1 MFNGAMS
8 LEEKLEKIQ
17 ESLMALCN
25 TQTTMC
31 NDQKKLA
38 TDQKALAVKVDS
50 LSGTLRDI
58 DQQTRAHNLAILKL
72 EAGDRPAA
80 SGKDGI
86 LSSKGLPP
94 LSSSTPA
101 DDRPPRYFK
110 MEFPTYDGEVD
121 PLSWLNRCD
130 LFFDAQ
136 RTAEADKV
144 GIASF
149 HLVGDAQLWYGQY
162 KDAHGTP
169 SWRQLVCVC

>member
-1 MFNGAMS
+1 MSETMS
-8 LEEKLEKIQ
+8 LEEKLAKIQ

-31 NDQKKLA
+31 EDQKKLA
-38 TDQKALAVKVDS
+38 AEQKALAVKVDS
-50 LSGTLRDI
+50 LSGTVRDI

-72 EAGDRPAA
+72 ESGGESPAA
-80 SGKDGI
+80 SGKDGS
-86 LSSKGLPP
+86 LRSKGLPS
-94 LSSSTPA
+94 LSSGISA

-130 LFFDAQ
+130 LFFTAQ
-136 RTAEADKV
+136 RTVEAEKV

-149 HLVGDAQLWYGQY
+149 HLVGDAQLWYG
-162 KDAHGTP
+162 
-169 SWRQLVCVC
+169 